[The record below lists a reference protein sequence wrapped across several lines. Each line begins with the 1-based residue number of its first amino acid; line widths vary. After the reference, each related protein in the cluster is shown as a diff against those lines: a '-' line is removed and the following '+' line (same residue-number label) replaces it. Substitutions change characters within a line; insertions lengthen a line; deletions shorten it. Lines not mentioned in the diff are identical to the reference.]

1 MKLLLTCLWC
11 FILALLPSLAPAQ
24 SAARPVKPGYRVV
37 VEVLVN
43 AEGKPVG
50 KRVAQ
55 SDDTSGEQLLNRVAL
70 SLAGKLGYPAHAK
83 GAEGATYKVLAPFDF
98 PVPEDEGPQSEG
110 GPRPILLLAPQ
121 PVYPAQLA
129 ASGQVGGAILEILTG
144 VDGKLKSV
152 RLIRASHSEFG
163 QAALAAVQRW
173 TFLPGKANDQPVEV
187 RCRVAICFATTEK
200 EPDYLWRIAPRPSLG
215 SYSVIHPVTKP

>member
-1 MKLLLTCLWC
+1 MKLIPCCLWC
-11 FILALLPSLAPAQ
+11 FLLVLLPSLAPAQ
-24 SAARPVKPGYRVV
+24 SAPRQGKPGYRVV

-43 AEGKPVG
+43 AEGKPIG
-50 KRVAQ
+50 ERIAQ

-70 SLAGKLGYPAHAK
+70 SLSGKMDYLAHAK

-110 GPRPILLLAPQ
+110 GPRPSLLQAPQ
-121 PVYPAQLA
+121 PVYPVQLA
-129 ASGQVGGAILEILTG
+129 ASGQVGGAILEIVTA
-144 VDGKLKSV
+144 VDGKLKSI
-152 RLIRASHSEFG
+152 RLLRASHPEFG
-163 QAALAAVQRW
+163 QAALAAVRRW

-215 SYSVIHPVTKP
+215 AYSVIHPVAKP